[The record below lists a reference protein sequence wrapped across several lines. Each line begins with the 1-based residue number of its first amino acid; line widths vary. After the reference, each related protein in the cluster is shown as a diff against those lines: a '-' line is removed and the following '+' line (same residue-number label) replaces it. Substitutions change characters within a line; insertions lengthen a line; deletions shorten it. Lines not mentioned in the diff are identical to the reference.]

1 MSAPILPLTGL
12 QRLVFL
18 INSRQES
25 LTAATLAGGE
35 TSPEVTSSCF
45 AEFLNKGSPV
55 RLRLLALSTCVG
67 FKYGRNIINLR
78 SFSRYPAHLRSPD
91 KSDFQSRLGF
101 VLAGF
106 ASRTPLAHLPQS
118 NKGQRLLE
126 YVTPSNNIAGP
137 EY

>member
-1 MSAPILPLTGL
+1 MSAPILPLAGL

-25 LTAATLAGGE
+25 LTAARLASGE

-45 AEFLNKGSPV
+45 AEFLNEGSPV
-55 RLRLLALSTCVG
+55 RLSILYQSTCVG

-78 SFSRYPAHLRSPD
+78 SFSWYPAHHRSPD
-91 KSDFQSRLGF
+91 KSDFQSHLGF

-106 ASRTPLAHLPQS
+106 ASRTSSMRLPQS
-118 NKGQRLLE
+118 NKGQ
-126 YVTPSNNIAGP
+126 
-137 EY
+137 

>member
-45 AEFLNKGSPV
+45 AEFLNEGSPV
-55 RLRLLALSTCVG
+55 RLGILYQSTCVG

-78 SFSRYPAHLRSPD
+78 SFSRYPALFRSPE
-91 KSDFQSRLGF
+91 KLGIPDLSWDN
-101 VLAGF
+101 VLRIYLQHA
-106 ASRTPLAHLPQS
+106 L
-118 NKGQRLLE
+118 NKPTSIQ
-126 YVTPSNNIAGP
+126 
-137 EY
+137 